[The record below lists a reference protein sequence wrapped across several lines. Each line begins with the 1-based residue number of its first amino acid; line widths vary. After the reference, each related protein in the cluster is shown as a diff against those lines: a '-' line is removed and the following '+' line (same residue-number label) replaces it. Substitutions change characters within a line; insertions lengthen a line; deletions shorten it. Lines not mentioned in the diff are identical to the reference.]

1 MRKSRRHSD
10 GRRLY
15 VQPLRSERIALAGPG
30 RELGG
35 KSLEVVDRDVMRGC
49 ELDLLGERDLAEKS
63 TDMTGMLFGQID
75 IGKAMRQRRVVQ
87 LITVGRV
94 HRRQD

>member
-1 MRKSRRHSD
+1 MRS
-10 GRRLY
+10 
-15 VQPLRSERIALAGPG
+15 
-30 RELGG
+30 
-35 KSLEVVDRDVMRGC
+35 C

-63 TDMTGMLFGQID
+63 ADMTGMLFGQID